1 MSETLFPIVESEAKI
16 EPAPVKGEPRLL
28 VPNRAQIELR
38 PVDLESLVPMDHP
51 VRAVWEFVESLDL
64 SPLYGKV
71 QAVEGGAGRP
81 AIDPRIYLALWLYA
95 TIEGVGSAR
104 ALERLTRQHDAYR
117 WILGGVSVNHHSLS
131 DFRVQH
137 AEYLDG
143 VLTHSVAVLMA
154 QDLVQLNRVTQG
166 IRTPVYA
173 KAEFFNPGG
182 SVKDRIGLAMI
193 EAAEREGRLKP
204 GGLVVEAT
212 SGNTGVGLALAA
224 AVKGYRC
231 IFTMPDKMS
240 QEKARLLRAL
250 GAEVIITPTAV
261 PPDHPDN
268 YIMKGR
274 AIAAAHPNAIFA
286 DQHYNP
292 VNPDVHYRTT
302 GPEIWEQTAGRITH
316 FVCAP
321 GTGGTVSGA
330 GRFLKEQR
338 PTIRVIGGDPVGSI
352 YSDYARTRRKSEG
365 SPYKVEG
372 IGGDKIPTSLHW
384 DVIDE
389 WITVSDKDAM
399 LLVRRLAKEEGLF
412 AGGSTGVNVVA
423 ALEVARRVN
432 DPEALVVTVLADTGE
447 RYLSKVFNDEWL
459 RENQILDAERVSV
472 AQLLEARNSGA
483 PPLISVPP
491 TATVRQALNLMSTY
505 NVSQLPVLDGGD
517 GVGAVAEPVL
527 MARALEEPVTLD
539 RPVQEVMD
547 APFPVVDAD
556 LPVERLT
563 TLLSRETP
571 AALVRREGKIAG
583 IVTRY
588 DVLHQLAGIR

>member
-1 MSETLFPIVESEAKI
+1 VAPHAKPYANVLETI
-16 EPAPVKGEPRLL
+16 G
-28 VPNRAQIELR
+28 
-38 PVDLESLVPMDHP
+38 
-51 VRAVWEFVESLDL
+51 WT
-64 SPLYGKV
+64 PL
-71 QAVEGGAGRP
+71 
-81 AIDPRIYLALWLYA
+81 I
-95 TIEGVGSAR
+95 
-104 ALERLTRQHDAYR
+104 RLTK
-117 WILGGVSVNHHSLS
+117 
-131 DFRVQH
+131 
-137 AEYLDG
+137 
-143 VLTHSVAVLMA
+143 VAH
-154 QDLVQLNRVTQG
+154 G

-173 KAEFFNPGG
+173 KAEYFNPGG
-182 SVKDRIGLAMI
+182 SVKDRIGIAMI
-193 EAAEREGRLKP
+193 EAAEREGRLQP
-204 GGLVVEAT
+204 GGLIVEAT

-261 PPDHPDN
+261 PPDHPEN
-268 YIMKGR
+268 YIVKGR

-292 VNPDVHYRTT
+292 VNPEVHYRTT
-302 GPEIWEQTAGRITH
+302 GPEIWEQTEGKVTH

-330 GRFLKEQR
+330 GRFLKEKNR
-338 PTIRVIGGDPVGSI
+338 DIRVIAGDPVGSI
-352 YSDYARTRRKSEG
+352 YTHYAGTRQKIEG
-365 SPYKVEG
+365 QPYKVEG

-389 WITVSDKDAM
+389 WITVSDQDAM
-399 LLVRRLAKEEGLF
+399 LIVRRLAREEGLF

-432 DPEALVVTVLADTGE
+432 DPQALVVTVLADTGE
-447 RYLSKVFNDEWL
+447 RYLSKVYNDEWL
-459 RENQILDAERVSV
+459 RENQILDAERVLV
-472 AQLLEARNSGA
+472 ARLLEAKNSGA
-483 PPLISVPP
+483 PPLISVAP

-505 NVSQLPVLDGGD
+505 NVSQLPVLDRGD
-517 GVGAVAEPVL
+517 GVGAVSEPTL
-527 MARALEEPVTLD
+527 MARALERPATLD
-539 RPVQEVMD
+539 QAVQEVMD
-547 APFPVVDAD
+547 PPFPVVDAD
-556 LPVERLT
+556 LPVERLAAM
-563 TLLSRETP
+563 LSHESP

>member
-1 MSETLFPIVESEAKI
+1 MPPHAK
-16 EPAPVKGEPRLL
+16 P
-28 VPNRAQIELR
+28 
-38 PVDLESLVPMDHP
+38 
-51 VRAVWEFVESLDL
+51 
-64 SPLYGKV
+64 
-71 QAVEGGAGRP
+71 
-81 AIDPRIYLALWLYA
+81 YA
-95 TIEGVGSAR
+95 TILDTIGWTPLV
-104 ALERLTRQHDAYR
+104 RL
-117 WILGGVSVNHHSLS
+117 NK
-131 DFRVQH
+131 
-137 AEYLDG
+137 
-143 VLTHSVAVLMA
+143 
-154 QDLVQLNRVTQG
+154 VTQG
-166 IRTPVYA
+166 LRTPVYA

-204 GGLVVEAT
+204 GGLIVEAT

-231 IFTMPDKMS
+231 VFTMPDKMS

-268 YIMKGR
+268 YIVKGR

-292 VNPDVHYRTT
+292 VNPEVHYRTT
-302 GPEIWEQTAGRITH
+302 GPEIWEQTAGKVTH
-316 FVCAP
+316 FVCSP

-330 GRFLKEQR
+330 GRYLKEQN
-338 PTIRVIGGDPVGSI
+338 PAVRVIAGDPAGSI
-352 YSDYARTRRKSEG
+352 YAQYARTREQGEG
-365 SPYKVEG
+365 HPYKVEG
-372 IGGDKIPTSLHW
+372 IGGDKLPSSLHW

-399 LLVRRLAKEEGLF
+399 LMARRLAREEGLF

-423 ALEVARRVN
+423 ALQVARRVN
-432 DPEALVVTVLADTGE
+432 DPAALVVTVLADTGE
-447 RYLSKVFNDEWL
+447 RYLSKVYNDEWL
-459 RENQILDAERVSV
+459 RENQILEAERVTV
-472 AQLLEARNSGA
+472 GRLLEAKA
-483 PPLISVPP
+483 PEAPALVSVPP

-505 NVSQLPVLDGGD
+505 NVSQVPVLDSGD
-517 GVGAVAEPVL
+517 GVGAVSEQAL
-527 MARALEEPVTLD
+527 MARALEDPALLD
-539 RPVQEVMD
+539 RPVADVMD
-547 APFPVVDAD
+547 PPFPVVDAD

>member
-1 MSETLFPIVESEAKI
+1 MPPHTRPYANILDTIGWTP
-16 EPAPVKGEPRLL
+16 L
-28 VPNRAQIELR
+28 VR
-38 PVDLESLVPMDHP
+38 
-51 VRAVWEFVESLDL
+51 
-64 SPLYGKV
+64 
-71 QAVEGGAGRP
+71 
-81 AIDPRIYLALWLYA
+81 
-95 TIEGVGSAR
+95 
-104 ALERLTRQHDAYR
+104 
-117 WILGGVSVNHHSLS
+117 
-131 DFRVQH
+131 
-137 AEYLDG
+137 
-143 VLTHSVAVLMA
+143 
-154 QDLVQLNRVTQG
+154 LNRVTQG
-166 IRTPVYA
+166 LRTPVLA

-204 GGLVVEAT
+204 GGLIVEAT

-240 QEKARLLRAL
+240 QEKARLLHAL

-261 PPDHPDN
+261 PPDHPEN

-274 AIAAAHPNAIFA
+274 AIAAAHPNAILA

-302 GPEIWEQTAGRITH
+302 GPEIWEQTEGKVTH
-316 FVCAP
+316 FVCSP

-330 GRFLKEQR
+330 GRYLKERNAQV
-338 PTIRVIGGDPVGSI
+338 RVIAGDPAGSI
-352 YSDYARTRRKSEG
+352 YTEYARTRRKTEG
-365 SPYKVEG
+365 HPYKVEG
-372 IGGDKIPTSLHW
+372 IGGDKLPTSLHW

-399 LLVRRLAKEEGLF
+399 LMTRRLAKEEALF
-412 AGGSTGVNVVA
+412 TGGSTGVNVVA

-432 DPEALVVTVLADTGE
+432 DPQALVITVLCDTGE
-447 RYLSKVFNDEWL
+447 RYLSKVYNDEWL
-459 RENQILDAERVSV
+459 RENEILESERVTV
-472 AQLLEARNSGA
+472 ARLVEAKNSGA
-483 PPLISVPP
+483 PPVISVAP

-517 GVGAVAEPVL
+517 GVGAVSEQVL
-527 MARALEEPVTLD
+527 MGKALEAPALLDTPVGD
-539 RPVQEVMD
+539 VMD

-556 LPVERLT
+556 LPVDRLT
-563 TLLSRETP
+563 ALLSRETP
-571 AALVRREGKIAG
+571 AALVRRDGKIAG